1 MKNTCQPP
9 VRIPRF
15 SGYLRT
21 ADIPEACKADQ
32 SQTAREQCQSCTAWT
47 QYTASIDGALGLA
60 AQIVSNTVK
69 DKSAARKI
77 IFSIGSAYNAVAE
90 VNERFLIAI
99 EDINA
104 GLPYA
109 PMPHPDPLPPF
120 PVPTGGDN
128 VKDALEEAWRMIEP
142 WLEKSI
148 SALPEDSPWIK
159 VLRGITVALA
169 NMIADFEELF
179 KKL

>member
-1 MKNTCQPP
+1 
-9 VRIPRF
+9 
-15 SGYLRT
+15 
-21 ADIPEACKADQ
+21 
-32 SQTAREQCQSCTAWT
+32 
-47 QYTASIDGALGLA
+47 
-60 AQIVSNTVK
+60 
-69 DKSAARKI
+69 
-77 IFSIGSAYNAVAE
+77 
-90 VNERFLIAI
+90 
-99 EDINA
+99 
-104 GLPYA
+104 
-109 PMPHPDPLPPF
+109 MPHPDPLPPF

-148 SALPEDSPWIK
+148 SAQPEDSPWIK